1 MVDLFASI
9 TRKYLFALEVNLPR
23 IVKLTLQ
30 SRNATPRELWQSR
43 SDDGMDDDEI
53 VGDDLLTP
61 GADARKLYENLDQL
75 ERGNGNK
82 NKGGGSWLLRTGF
95 GRNGGSLGEKLGE
108 TIEIAAYKGMNP
120 CLFVT
125 THLPHRLS
133 YLSTFYLSFFH
144 KGYALL

>member
-1 MVDLFASI
+1 MSLLFQSI
-9 TRKYLFALEVNLPR
+9 NYYELAIL
-23 IVKLTLQ
+23 ILQ
-30 SRNATPRELWQSR
+30 PLDTHHRELWQSR

-75 ERGNGNK
+75 ERGNGSR

-108 TIEIAAYKGMNP
+108 TIEIAAYKGMNT
-120 CLFVT
+120 CSFVVTNVSLFVF
-125 THLPHRLS
+125 LS
-133 YLSTFYLSFFH
+133 VSSIFFY
-144 KGYALL
+144 KGYALP